1 MFFAYYKNMFRR
13 MSLSGWVLGLFVA
26 GIALKMYFES
36 DAFNLKCIVS
46 DVDGNKYCVRER
58 AKLQLA
64 ADLLANTTQKLRKL
78 VAYLGKTFPERANC
92 KRLVDNFDP
101 QTVKEILPTS
111 EYTAYSENKGE
122 KLAFCTTTTK
132 KGDKLIVS
140 VTADKFVNKGSG
152 RPVFK
157 QNYRME
163 LLSSLECV
171 DYVCLSNY
179 PSGIEVLKKIKPD
192 FYVKGQDY
200 KNTKQDSTGKIN
212 LEKNIVEKNGGK
224 IIFTD
229 VETFSSSKIINNNLS
244 FNFEQKKFFP

>member
-1 MFFAYYKNMFRR
+1 

-78 VAYLGKTFPERANC
+78 VAYLGKTFPQRANC

-132 KGDKLIVS
+132 KGDKLIDPNTLMYVAIHELAHIATKS
-140 VTADKFVNKGSG
+140 IGHTQEFWQNFKFLL
-152 RPVFK
+152 
-157 QNYRME
+157 QNA
-163 LLSSLECV
+163 V
-171 DYVCLSNY
+171 
-179 PSGIEVLKKIKPD
+179 KIKIYNP
-192 FYVKGQDY
+192 VNY
-200 KNTKQDSTGKIN
+200 KKKNKNYCGMKI
-212 LEKNIVEKNGGK
+212 
-224 IIFTD
+224 TD
-229 VETFSSSKIINNNLS
+229 NPLFDI
-244 FNFEQKKFFP
+244 